1 MVRVRKDVSEQ
12 QFGAG
17 TMSIEQEINEGLNEI
32 TTYIVSI
39 QRRAFGQNRRII
51 HGALVKPMVALLLVP

>member
-17 TMSIEQEINEGLNEI
+17 TKSIDQEINEGLN
-32 TTYIVSI
+32 
-39 QRRAFGQNRRII
+39 
-51 HGALVKPMVALLLVP
+51 